1 VGVTRRIVF
10 PTIRLI
16 LLAVIA
22 VALVKLAFGGG
33 EAEQPTGQPLTPS
46 AEMTEPQIQVARGS
60 VSNTITLDA
69 TITADPAIPVKAAA
83 EGKVSVFLAERGERV
98 VAGDA
103 LFEVV
108 FEEPAEAVTTTDA
121 EGNVTETQ
129 GEPVRRYR
137 TIDAPA
143 DGRVSEYTVLVGQTM
158 AIGDPVGSIETG
170 GFTVTG
176 AVTAEQQYR
185 LVAAPTSAHVTVQ
198 GGPAPFECTNLTV
211 GRTQPDNQAAQEPQ
225 ADPFREPGTGSTT
238 SITCKVP
245 SEIKVFD
252 GLAATMTVESGRA
265 EDVLVVPVTAVQG
278 SFATGNVWVVLP
290 DGSSEQRTVS
300 LGLTDGEMVEVTEG
314 LAEADSILEFVPVVD
329 DRAAERFG
337 EEFVE
342 GEYVGP

>member
-22 VALVKLAFGGG
+22 VALVKLAFGDG
-33 EAEQPTGQPLTPS
+33 EAEQPAGPPLTPS

-69 TITADPAIPVKAAA
+69 TITADPAIGVKATA
-83 EGKVSVFLAERGERV
+83 EGKVSVFLAEPGERV
-98 VAGDA
+98 VAGDS

-108 FEEPAEAVTTTDA
+108 FEEPAEASTTTDA

-137 TIDAPA
+137 MIDAPA
-143 DGRVSEYTVLVGQTM
+143 DGRVSEYTVLVGQPV

-176 AVTAEQQYR
+176 TVTAEQQYR

-211 GRTQPDNQAAQEPQ
+211 GRTQPDNAAQEPQ
-225 ADPFREPGTGSTT
+225 ADPFTAPGTGSTT

-290 DGSSEQRTVS
+290 DGSSEKRSVS

-314 LAEADSILEFVPVVD
+314 LAEGDSILEFVPVVD